1 MSKRH
6 EDKQNTKVLQ
16 QRKYRRRQWVSFV
29 RMLRYGANNFTRNTW
44 LTVAA
49 TAVMTITLM
58 LIFVTVV
65 AQNILA
71 GAVYQISEDVEMS
84 IYLENDT
91 TTEQAKT
98 VANEIR
104 ALDNVTGVT
113 ITMPDE
119 AQKLAIEANK
129 DNVSYL
135 DATKEAE
142 NKFPVTLRISLEDIN
157 DTDALNTY
165 VETSQTYKTYAHTT
179 KEPSFKGD
187 RRSSIETIAGWT
199 VIAQRLGLVASLVF
213 VAISS
218 LIIFNTI
225 RMAIFSRK
233 EEIHMMKLIGAD
245 KHFIR
250 GPFIVEAVVYGF
262 IAAIFATILGVGA
275 LYMLN
280 DSLGAWLDI
289 SSTLS
294 LATQYWA
301 FLALGMIAIGALI
314 GIVSSWLATQRY
326 LKV

>member
-1 MSKRH
+1 MSKQT
-6 EDKQNTKVLQ
+6 EKENTKVLQ
-16 QRKYRRRQWVSFV
+16 QRRHRRRQWVSFV
-29 RMLRYGANNFTRNTW
+29 RMLRYGANNFSRNAW

-49 TAVMTITLM
+49 TAVMTITL
-58 LIFVTVV
+58 LLVFVTVA

-71 GAVYQISEDVEMS
+71 NAVNQISEDVDMS

-91 TTEQAKT
+91 TAEQAET
-98 VANEIR
+98 VAAEIR
-104 ALDNVTGVT
+104 VLDNVTGVE

-119 AQKLAIEANK
+119 AQKLAIDANK
-129 DNVSYL
+129 DDVSYL

-142 NKFPVTLRISLEDIN
+142 NKFPVTLRVSLDDIN
-157 DTDALNTY
+157 DTASLKNY
-165 VETSQTYKTYAHTT
+165 VETSETYKTFAHTT
-179 KEPSFKGD
+179 KQPSFLGE

-199 VIAQRLGLVASLVF
+199 VIAQRIGLAASLVF

-262 IAAIFATILGVGA
+262 IAAVFATVIGVAG

-280 DSLGAWLDI
+280 DGLGAWLDI
-289 SSTLS
+289 SSTLA
-294 LATQYWA
+294 LTTQYLG
-301 FLALGMIAIGALI
+301 FVALGMIIVGSLI
-314 GIVSSWLATQRY
+314 GVISSWMATQRY